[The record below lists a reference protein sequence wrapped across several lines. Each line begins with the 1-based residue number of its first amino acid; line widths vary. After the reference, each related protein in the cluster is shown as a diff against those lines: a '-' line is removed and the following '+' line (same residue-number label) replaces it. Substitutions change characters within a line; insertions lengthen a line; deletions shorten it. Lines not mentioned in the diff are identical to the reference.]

1 MKPLLLTSLGLLL
14 GTSAFA
20 QHTHM
25 PGMDMSMPPAKPAP
39 AKPKPAAP
47 APRPKPK
54 PKPVAPAIRPNAARP
69 TPAPRPKPA
78 AAIADTT
85 RTAPAPA
92 MPGMDM
98 PGMNRPAPTAAPAPP
113 AQPTPAMPDH
123 NMPGH
128 DMPGMNMGTNAGTA
142 MPGMAPADSSG
153 MMMTHLRNSFSKS
166 LPMARQGSGTSWHPD
181 SSPMYMQM
189 YQTNGWDV
197 MLMYSVFLRY
207 TRQNFNH
214 DNLRGD
220 ANFRA
225 NSYVMGMAN
234 HLVGQRGLFSI
245 QAMVTADPLTVG
257 GAGYPLLFQT
267 GESWKGEKLHDH
279 QHPHDLLS
287 ALAVAY
293 THAASDNVDLTAYL
307 GYPGEP
313 AIGPPVFMHRPSA
326 ANLPSAPLGHHW
338 QDATHIQFGVA
349 TLGVRYRNAKLEGS
363 LFTGREPNENRYSFD
378 RPRFD
383 SYSARLSVNPSD
395 NLALQ
400 VSAAHLKS
408 PEELEPNDN
417 VDRTSASVLHNANVG
432 RESILSTTAVWGMNR
447 HSGLGEETT
456 YSNSFLLESN
466 LQARSFNLF
475 TRLETLQLNYDE
487 LLLPAATDHD
497 AHANRQVSAFT
508 LGASKYLAKTNA
520 GWLDLGLTGTLNT
533 YNTDNTTLLAAYGRN
548 PLSFEVYLRFIAPR
562 MSMHMGHG
570 GMKHGGMKG
579 MKM

>member
-1 MKPLLLTSLGLLL
+1 MKKTLTSLGILLSTAAS
-14 GTSAFA
+14 G
-20 QHTHM
+20 QHTM
-25 PGMDMSMPPAKPAP
+25 PGMNMPAPMPKPAATKPKPTPKPAKPATAT
-39 AKPKPAAP
+39 AKPVPP
-47 APRPKPK
+47 
-54 PKPVAPAIRPNAARP
+54 
-69 TPAPRPKPA
+69 
-78 AAIADTT
+78 ADTT
-85 RTAPAPA
+85 HQSNATA
-92 MPGMDM
+92 MPGM
-98 PGMNRPAPTAAPAPP
+98 
-113 AQPTPAMPDH
+113 

-128 DMPGMNMGTNAGTA
+128 DMAD
-142 MPGMAPADSSG
+142 MAADSSG
-153 MMMTHLRNSFSKS
+153 GMMMSMRNSFSKN
-166 LPMARQGSGTSWHPD
+166 LPMTRQGSGTSWHPD

-189 YQTNGWDV
+189 YQPHGWDV

-207 TRQNFNH
+207 TRQNVNH
-214 DNLRGD
+214 DDLRGD
-220 ANFRA
+220 ANLRA
-225 NSYVMGMAN
+225 NSYIMAMAN

-245 QAMVTADPLTVG
+245 QAMVSADPLTVG

-267 GESWKGEKLHDH
+267 GESWKSEKLHDH

-287 ALAVAY
+287 ALAVGY
-293 THAASDNVDLTAYL
+293 TYAASQEVDLTAYL

-326 ANLPSAPLGHHW
+326 ANLPTAPLGHHW

-400 VSAAHLKS
+400 VSAAHLNS
-408 PEELEPNDN
+408 PEELEPDDN
-417 VDRTSASVLHNANVG
+417 VDRTTASVLHNVNLG
-432 RESILSTTAVWGMNR
+432 KESTLSSTVVWGLNR
-447 HSGLGEETT
+447 HSGTGEAT

-466 LQARSFNLF
+466 WQAKQFNLF

-487 LLLPAATDHD
+487 LLLPAFSDHD
-497 AHANRQVSAFT
+497 AHANRQVAAFT
-508 LGASKYLAKTNA
+508 LGASKYLAKTKA

-533 YNTDNTTLLAAYGRN
+533 FDSSNATLVQAYGKN

-562 MSMHMGHG
+562 MSMHMGG
-570 GMKHGGMKG
+570 GKHAGHMV
-579 MKM
+579 

>member
-1 MKPLLLTSLGLLL
+1 MKNLFLASFGLLV

-25 PGMDMSMPPAKPAP
+25 PGMNMQMPA

-47 APRPKPK
+47 KPK
-54 PKPVAPAIRPNAARP
+54 PISTRPA
-69 TPAPRPKPA
+69 PAPRPKPA
-78 AAIADTT
+78 AADTT
-85 RTAPAPA
+85 RAKAAPA

-98 PGMNRPAPTAAPAPP
+98 PGMNMPAPAAEPAPAARPA
-113 AQPTPAMPDH
+113 
-123 NMPGH
+123 H
-128 DMPGMNMGTNAGTA
+128 DMPGMSMGSSGNTA
-142 MPGMAPADSSG
+142 MPGMAADSSD
-153 MMMTHLRNSFSKS
+153 MMMEMRNSFSKN
-166 LPMARQGSGTSWHPD
+166 LPMTRQGSGTSWHPD

-189 YQTNGWDV
+189 AQAKGWDM

-207 TRQNFNH
+207 TSQNFNH
-214 DNLRGD
+214 SALRGD

-234 HLVGQRGLFSI
+234 HLVGERGLFSI
-245 QAMVTADPLTVG
+245 QAMVSADPVTVG

-267 GESWKGEKLHDH
+267 GESWKGEKLHDN
-279 QHPHDLLS
+279 QHPHDLVS
-287 ALAVAY
+287 ALALGY
-293 THAASDNVDLTAYL
+293 TYAASQDVDLTGYL

-326 ANLPSAPLGHHW
+326 ANLPAAPLGHHW

-349 TLGVRYRNAKLEGS
+349 TVGVRYRNAKLEGS

-417 VDRTSASVLHNANVG
+417 VDRTTASVMHNANVG
-432 RESILSTTAVWGMNR
+432 KESILSSTFVWGMNR
-447 HSGLGEETT
+447 HSGIGEETT
-456 YSNSFLLESN
+456 YSHSFLLESN
-466 LQARSFNLF
+466 LQARQFNLF

-497 AHANRQVSAFT
+497 AHANRQVAAFT
-508 LGASKYLAKTNA
+508 LGASKYIAKTKA

-533 YNTDNTTLLAAYGRN
+533 YNTENAALLTAYGRN

-570 GMKHGGMKG
+570 GMKHGGMPG

>member
-14 GTSAFA
+14 GTSAIA

-25 PGMDMSMPPAKPAP
+25 PGMDMSMPMPAP
-39 AKPKPAAP
+39 KPKPKPAAP
-47 APRPKPK
+47 RPKPK
-54 PKPVAPAIRPNAARP
+54 AAHPAP
-69 TPAPRPKPA
+69 TPRPKPA
-78 AAIADTT
+78 ATAAAADTT
-85 RTAPAPA
+85 RAKVAPAPA

-98 PGMNRPAPTAAPAPP
+98 PGMNMPAPAPTTAPATAPAP
-113 AQPTPAMPDH
+113 AMPGMSDH
-123 NMPGH
+123 NMQGH
-128 DMPGMNMGTNAGTA
+128 DMPGMNMGTAD
-142 MPGMAPADSSG
+142 MAADSSG
-153 MMMTHLRNSFSKS
+153 MMMEMRNSFSKN
-166 LPMARQGSGTSWHPD
+166 LPMTRQGSGTSWHPD

-189 YQTNGWDV
+189 YQSKGWDV

-207 TRQNFNH
+207 TSQNFNH
-214 DNLRGD
+214 SALRGD

-267 GESWKGEKLHDH
+267 GESWQGEKLHDH
-279 QHPHDLLS
+279 QHPHDFVS

-293 THAASDNVDLTAYL
+293 TYAASSDVDLTAYL

-326 ANLPSAPLGHHW
+326 ANLPAAPLGHHW

-432 RESILSTTAVWGMNR
+432 KESILSTTAVWGMNR
-447 HSGLGEETT
+447 HSGIGEETT

-466 LQARSFNLF
+466 LQARQFNLF

-487 LLLPAATDHD
+487 LLLPAPTDHD
-497 AHANRQVSAFT
+497 AHANRSVEAFT
-508 LGASKYLAKTNA
+508 IGASKYIAKTKA
-520 GWLDLGLTGTLNT
+520 GWLDLGLTGT
-533 YNTDNTTLLAAYGRN
+533 
-548 PLSFEVYLRFIAPR
+548 
-562 MSMHMGHG
+562 
-570 GMKHGGMKG
+570 
-579 MKM
+579 

>member
-14 GTSAFA
+14 GASAFA
-20 QHTHM
+20 QHTHT
-25 PGMDMSMPPAKPAP
+25 PGMDMSMPMPAAKP
-39 AKPKPAAP
+39 KPKPAAP

-54 PKPVAPAIRPNAARP
+54 TKPASPAP
-69 TPAPRPKPA
+69 TPRPKPA
-78 AAIADTT
+78 PAKAA
-85 RTAPAPA
+85 RPEPAPA

-98 PGMNRPAPTAAPAPP
+98 PGMSMPATAPAAAPTPTAKPP
-113 AQPTPAMPDH
+113 AQPAPAMPGMSDH
-123 NMPGH
+123 HMPGH
-128 DMPGMNMGTNAGTA
+128 DMPGMDMGTAG
-142 MPGMAPADSSG
+142 MPGMAADSSG
-153 MMMTHLRNSFSKS
+153 GMMEMRNSFSKN
-166 LPMARQGSGTSWHPD
+166 LPMTRQGSGTSWHPD

-189 YQTNGWDV
+189 YQAKGWDV

-207 TRQNFNH
+207 TSQNFNY

-245 QAMVTADPLTVG
+245 QAMASADPLTVG

-267 GESWKGEKLHDH
+267 GESWRGEKLHDH

-293 THAASDNVDLTAYL
+293 TYAASPDVDLTAYL

-326 ANLPSAPLGHHW
+326 ASLPTAPLGHHW

-395 NLALQ
+395 DLALQ

-408 PEELEPNDN
+408 PEELEPTDN

-432 RESILSTTAVWGMNR
+432 KVSILSTTAVWGMNR
-447 HSGLGEETT
+447 HSGPGEETT

-466 LQARSFNLF
+466 LQARQFNLF

-487 LLLPAATDHD
+487 LLLLPAANEHD
-497 AHANRQVSAFT
+497 AHANRSVAAFT
-508 LGASKYLAKTNA
+508 LGASKYIAKTNA
-520 GWLDLGLTGTLNT
+520 GWLDLGLTGTLNS
-533 YNTDNTTLLAAYGRN
+533 YNKDNTALLAAYGRN

-570 GMKHGGMKG
+570 GMKHGVMQG

>member
-20 QHTHM
+20 QHTM
-25 PGMDMSMPPAKPAP
+25 PGMDMSMPMPA
-39 AKPKPAAP
+39 AKPKPRPATT
-47 APRPKPK
+47 APRSR
-54 PKPVAPAIRPNAARP
+54 ATRPAS
-69 TPAPRPKPA
+69 APRPKPA
-78 AAIADTT
+78 AAATDTT
-85 RTAPAPA
+85 RTKAAAQPA

-98 PGMNRPAPTAAPAPP
+98 PSMSMPAPAPMGTPAATPP
-113 AQPTPAMPDH
+113 AQPAPA
-123 NMPGH
+123 MPGH
-128 DMPGMNMGTNAGTA
+128 DMPDHDMPAHNMPGMNMDTAGRTS
-142 MPGMAPADSSG
+142 MPGMAADSSG
-153 MMMTHLRNSFSKS
+153 GMMMDLRNSFSKN
-166 LPMARQGSGTSWHPD
+166 LPMTRQGSGTSWHPD

-189 YQTNGWDV
+189 YQSKGWDV

-207 TRQNFNH
+207 TSQNFNH
-214 DNLRGD
+214 SALRGD

-245 QAMVTADPLTVG
+245 QAMLSADPLTVG

-279 QHPHDLLS
+279 QHPHDLVS

-293 THAASDNVDLTAYL
+293 TYAASSDVDLTAYL

-326 ANLPSAPLGHHW
+326 ANLPAAPLGHHW

-378 RPRFD
+378 KPRFD

-395 NLALQ
+395 NVALQ

-417 VDRTSASVLHNANVG
+417 VDRTTASVMHNAPVG
-432 RESILSTTAVWGMNR
+432 KESIVSTTAVWGMNR
-447 HSGLGEETT
+447 HSGIGEETT

-466 LQARSFNLF
+466 LQASQFNLF
-475 TRLETLQLNYDE
+475 TRLETLQLNYGE
-487 LLLPAATDHD
+487 LLLPALTDD
-497 AHANRQVSAFT
+497 AAHANRQVAAFT
-508 LGASKYLAKTNA
+508 LGASRYLAKTKA

-533 YNTDNTTLLAAYGRN
+533 YNTDNTALLAAYGKN

-562 MSMHMGHG
+562 MSMHLGHG
-570 GMKHGGMKG
+570 GMKRMKG

>member
-1 MKPLLLTSLGLLL
+1 MKPLLLSSLGLLL
-14 GTSAFA
+14 STSALA
-20 QHTHM
+20 QHTM
-25 PGMDMSMPPAKPAP
+25 PGMDMSMPRPI
-39 AKPKPAAP
+39 AKPKPRPAAP
-47 APRPKPK
+47 APRPKP
-54 PKPVAPAIRPNAARP
+54 A
-69 TPAPRPKPA
+69 
-78 AAIADTT
+78 
-85 RTAPAPA
+85 
-92 MPGMDM
+92 
-98 PGMNRPAPTAAPAPP
+98 RPAPTPRP
-113 AQPTPAMPDH
+113 QPTAAAASDTARTNAAQPAMPAMEMPGMSMPAATPPAPTAPA
-123 NMPGH
+123 MPGH
-128 DMPGMNMGTNAGTA
+128 DMPGMNMGTAGSTS
-142 MPGMAPADSSG
+142 MAADSSG
-153 MMMTHLRNSFSKS
+153 GMMMDLRNSFSKN
-166 LPMARQGSGTSWHPD
+166 LPMTRQGSGTSWHPD

-189 YQTNGWDV
+189 YQAKGWDM

-207 TRQNFNH
+207 TSQNFNH
-214 DNLRGD
+214 RELRGD

-245 QAMVTADPLTVG
+245 QAMVSADPLTVG

-267 GESWKGEKLHDH
+267 GESWQGEKLHDH
-279 QHPHDLLS
+279 QHPHDLVS

-293 THAASDNVDLTAYL
+293 TYAANPDVDLTAYL

-326 ANLPSAPLGHHW
+326 ANLPAAPLGHHW

-349 TLGVRYRNAKLEGS
+349 TLGVRYRQAKLEGS
-363 LFTGREPNENRYSFD
+363 LFTGREPNENRSSFD
-378 RPRFD
+378 KPRFD
-383 SYSARLSVNPSD
+383 SYSARLLVNPSD

-432 RESILSTTAVWGMNR
+432 KESILSTTAVWGMNR
-447 HSGLGEETT
+447 HSGSGEETT

-466 LQARSFNLF
+466 FQARQFNLF
-475 TRLETLQLNYDE
+475 TRLETLQLNYGE
-487 LLLPAATDHD
+487 LLLPAFNEDA
-497 AHANRQVSAFT
+497 AHANRQVAAFT
-508 LGASKYLAKTNA
+508 LGASKYLAKTKA

-533 YNTDNTTLLAAYGRN
+533 YNTDNTALLAAYGKN

-570 GMKHGGMKG
+570 GMKHGGMNG

>member
-20 QHTHM
+20 QHTHI
-25 PGMDMSMPPAKPAP
+25 PGMDMSIPAP
-39 AKPKPAAP
+39 KPKPKPA

-54 PKPVAPAIRPNAARP
+54 PARP
-69 TPAPRPKPA
+69 AAAPRPKPA
-78 AAIADTT
+78 ATTAAPDTT
-85 RTAPAPA
+85 RAKAAPAPA

-98 PGMNRPAPTAAPAPP
+98 PGMNMPTPATVPAPVAHPAQPAPTMPGH
-113 AQPTPAMPDH
+113 AMPD
-123 NMPGH
+123 
-128 DMPGMNMGTNAGTA
+128 MNMGTTGSHT
-142 MPGMAPADSSG
+142 MPGMAADSSG
-153 MMMTHLRNSFSKS
+153 MLMEMRNSFSQN
-166 LPMARQGSGTSWHPD
+166 LPMTRQGSGTSWHPD

-189 YQTNGWDV
+189 YQSNGWDV

-207 TRQNFNH
+207 TSQNVNH
-214 DNLRGD
+214 SALRGD

-245 QAMVTADPLTVG
+245 QAMVSADPLTVG

-293 THAASDNVDLTAYL
+293 TYAASSDVDLTAYL

-326 ANLPSAPLGHHW
+326 ASLPTAPLGHHW

-349 TLGVRYRNAKLEGS
+349 TLSVRYRRAKLEGS
-363 LFTGREPNENRYSFD
+363 LFTGREPNENRYRFD
-378 RPRFD
+378 QPRFD
-383 SYSARLSVNPSD
+383 SYSARLSVNPTD

-408 PEELEPNDN
+408 PEELEPTDN

-432 RESILSTTAVWGMNR
+432 QQSILSTTAVWGMNR
-447 HSGLGEETT
+447 HHGPGEETT

-466 LQARSFNLF
+466 LQARQFNLF

-487 LLLPAATDHD
+487 LLLPAPTDHD
-497 AHANRQVSAFT
+497 AHANRSVAAFT
-508 LGASKYLAKTNA
+508 LGASRYLAKTNA
-520 GWLDLGLTGTLNT
+520 GWLDLGLTGTLNA
-533 YNTDNTTLLAAYGRN
+533 YNADNTALLSAYGRN

-562 MSMHMGHG
+562 MNMHMGHG
-570 GMKHGGMKG
+570 GMKH
-579 MKM
+579 

>member
-1 MKPLLLTSLGLLL
+1 M
-14 GTSAFA
+14 A
-20 QHTHM
+20 QHSTM
-25 PGMDMSMPPAKPAP
+25 PGMQMPAAVPT
-39 AKPKPAAP
+39 PKP
-47 APRPKPK
+47 
-54 PKPVAPAIRPNAARP
+54 
-69 TPAPRPKPA
+69 T
-78 AAIADTT
+78 
-85 RTAPAPA
+85 
-92 MPGMDM
+92 
-98 PGMNRPAPTAAPAPP
+98 
-113 AQPTPAMPDH
+113 
-123 NMPGH
+123 
-128 DMPGMNMGTNAGTA
+128 
-142 MPGMAPADSSG
+142 APADSASKAPNAGHQMPGHGMAGMNMASDSSG
-153 MMMTHLRNSFSKS
+153 GMTMNFRNSYSKN
-166 LPMARQGSGTSWHPD
+166 LPMTRQGSGTSWHPD

-189 YQTNGWDV
+189 YQPGGWDV

-207 TRQNFNH
+207 TRQNTNH

-225 NSYVMGMAN
+225 NTYVMAMAN
-234 HLVGQRGLFSI
+234 HLVGQRGLFGI
-245 QAMVTADPLTVG
+245 QAMVSTDPLTVG

-287 ALAVAY
+287 ALAVSY
-293 THAASDNVDLTAYL
+293 TYAASSDLDLTAYL

-326 ANLPSAPLGHHW
+326 ANLPAAPLGHHW

-383 SYSARLSVNPSD
+383 SYSARLSVNPSA

-408 PEELEPNDN
+408 PEELEPADN
-417 VDRTSASVLHNANVG
+417 VDRTTASVLHNASLG
-432 RESILSTTAVWGMNR
+432 KESILSSTFVWGMNR
-447 HSGLGEETT
+447 HSGIGEETT

-466 LQARSFNLF
+466 FQARAFNLF

-487 LLLPAATDHD
+487 LLLPAFTEEA
-497 AHANRQVSAFT
+497 ARANRRIGAFT
-508 LGASKYLAKTNA
+508 LGASKYVAKTAA
-520 GWLDLGLTGTLNT
+520 GWLDLGLSGTLNT
-533 YNTDNTTLLAAYGRN
+533 FDVSDATLVTAYGKN

-562 MSMHMGHG
+562 MSMHMGQG
-570 GMKHGGMKG
+570 GMKHR

>member
-14 GTSAFA
+14 GNSAFA
-20 QHTHM
+20 QHTNM
-25 PGMDMSMPPAKPAP
+25 PGMDMSMPMPAAKP
-39 AKPKPAAP
+39 KPKPAAP
-47 APRPKPK
+47 APRPKP
-54 PKPVAPAIRPNAARP
+54 RAARP
-69 TPAPRPKPA
+69 ASSPRPRPA
-78 AAIADTT
+78 AVVPADT
-85 RTAPAPA
+85 AGAKAGAPA

-98 PGMNRPAPTAAPAPP
+98 PGMNMPAPAAAPP
-113 AQPTPAMPDH
+113 AQQAPA
-123 NMPGH
+123 MPGH
-128 DMPGMNMGTNAGTA
+128 DMPGMNMGPAGSTS
-142 MPGMAPADSSG
+142 MPGMAADSSG
-153 MMMTHLRNSFSKS
+153 GRMMDMRNSFSKN
-166 LPMARQGSGTSWHPD
+166 LPMTRQGSGTSWHPD

-189 YQTNGWDV
+189 YQAKGWDV

-207 TRQNFNH
+207 TSQNFNH
-214 DNLRGD
+214 SALRGD

-245 QAMVTADPLTVG
+245 QAMVSADPLTVG

-267 GESWKGEKLHDH
+267 GESWQGEKLHDH
-279 QHPHDLLS
+279 QHPHDLVS
-287 ALAVAY
+287 ELAVAY
-293 THAASDNVDLTAYL
+293 TYAASPDVDLTAYL

-326 ANLPSAPLGHHW
+326 ANLPAAPLGHHW

-363 LFTGREPNENRYSFD
+363 LFTGREPNENRYRFD
-378 RPRFD
+378 KPRFD

-395 NLALQ
+395 NVALQ

-408 PEELEPNDN
+408 PEELEPADN
-417 VDRTSASVLHNANVG
+417 VDRTTASVMHNANLDKG
-432 RESILSTTAVWGMNR
+432 SILSTTAVWGMNR
-447 HSGLGEETT
+447 HSGSGEETT

-466 LQARSFNLF
+466 LQASQFNLF
-475 TRLETLQLNYDE
+475 TRLETLQLNYGE
-487 LLLPAATDHD
+487 LLLPALTDD
-497 AHANRQVSAFT
+497 AAHANRSVAALT
-508 LGASKYLAKTNA
+508 LGASRYLAKTKA

-533 YNTDNTTLLAAYGRN
+533 YNTDNTALVNAYGKN

-570 GMKHGGMKG
+570 GGMKG

>member
-1 MKPLLLTSLGLLL
+1 MQVLRAILYQPWRTISVPLLTKNKAIQRRYSPSALPVFELVSHVFYSMKYFFLLSGSLLL
-14 GTSAFA
+14 CSTAMA
-20 QHTHM
+20 QHSTM
-25 PGMDMSMPPAKPAP
+25 PGMQM
-39 AKPKPAAP
+39 PAA
-47 APRPKPK
+47 
-54 PKPVAPAIRPNAARP
+54 VP
-69 TPAPRPKPA
+69 TPSP
-78 AAIADTT
+78 
-85 RTAPAPA
+85 TAPTDSTSKAPHA
-92 MPGMDM
+92 GH
-98 PGMNRPAPTAAPAPP
+98 
-113 AQPTPAMPDH
+113 Q
-123 NMPGH
+123 MPGH
-128 DMPGMNMGTNAGTA
+128 TLHGMAGMNMAS
-142 MPGMAPADSSG
+142 DSSSG
-153 MMMTHLRNSFSKS
+153 MTMNFRNSYSKN
-166 LPMARQGSGTSWHPD
+166 LPMTRQGSGTSWHPD

-189 YQTNGWDV
+189 YQPGGWDV

-207 TRQNFNH
+207 TRQNTNH
-214 DNLRGD
+214 DHLRGD

-225 NSYVMGMAN
+225 NTYVMAMAN
-234 HLVGQRGLFSI
+234 HLVGQRGLFGI
-245 QAMVTADPLTVG
+245 QAMVSTDPLTVG

-287 ALAVAY
+287 ALAVSY
-293 THAASDNVDLTAYL
+293 TYAASSDLDLTAYL

-326 ANLPSAPLGHHW
+326 ANLPAAPLGHHW

-383 SYSARLSVNPSD
+383 SYSARLSVNPSA

-408 PEELEPNDN
+408 PEELEPADN
-417 VDRTSASVLHNANVG
+417 VDRTTASVLHNASLG
-432 RESILSTTAVWGMNR
+432 KKSILSSTLVWGMKR
-447 HSGLGEETT
+447 HSGIGEETT

-466 LQARSFNLF
+466 FQARAFNLF

-487 LLLPAATDHD
+487 LLLPAFTEEA
-497 AHANRQVSAFT
+497 ARANRRIGAFT
-508 LGASKYLAKTNA
+508 LGASKYVAKTAA
-520 GWLDLGLTGTLNT
+520 GWLDLGLSGTLNT
-533 YNTDNTTLLAAYGRN
+533 FNNSDATLLAAYGKN

-562 MSMHMGHG
+562 MSMRMSHG
-570 GMKHGGMKG
+570 GMKHR

>member
-1 MKPLLLTSLGLLL
+1 MKPLLLTSLGVLLS
-14 GTSAFA
+14 TSVFA
-20 QHTHM
+20 QHNM
-25 PGMDMSMPPAKPAP
+25 PGMDMSMPMPA
-39 AKPKPAAP
+39 AKPKSKPVAP

-54 PKPVAPAIRPNAARP
+54 AVRPKSAAVAPA
-69 TPAPRPKPA
+69 
-78 AAIADTT
+78 DTT
-85 RTAPAPA
+85 GGKAGAPA
-92 MPGMDM
+92 MPGMD
-98 PGMNRPAPTAAPAPP
+98 T
-113 AQPTPAMPDH
+113 
-123 NMPGH
+123 
-128 DMPGMNMGTNAGTA
+128 PGMNMPAPASASPAQPAPAMTGMNMGMAGNAS
-142 MPGMAPADSSG
+142 MPGMAADSSG
-153 MMMTHLRNSFSKS
+153 GMMMDMRNSFSKN
-166 LPMARQGSGTSWHPD
+166 LPMTRQGSGTSWHPD

-189 YQTNGWDV
+189 YQTKGWDV

-207 TRQNFNH
+207 TSQNFNH
-214 DNLRGD
+214 SELRGD

-245 QAMVTADPLTVG
+245 QAMLSPDPLTVG

-267 GESWKGEKLHDH
+267 GESWKGEKLYDH
-279 QHPHDLLS
+279 QHPHDLVS
-287 ALAVAY
+287 ELAVAY
-293 THAASDNVDLTAYL
+293 TYAASSNVDLTAYL

-326 ANLPSAPLGHHW
+326 ANLPAAPLGHHW

-378 RPRFD
+378 KPRFD
-383 SYSARLSVNPSD
+383 SYSARLSVNPSA
-395 NLALQ
+395 NVALQ

-432 RESILSTTAVWGMNR
+432 KESILSTTAVWGMNR
-447 HSGLGEETT
+447 HSGTGEETT

-466 LQARSFNLF
+466 LQAKQFNLF
-475 TRLETLQLNYDE
+475 TRLETLQLNYGE
-487 LLLPAATDHD
+487 LLLPAPTDHD
-497 AHANRQVSAFT
+497 AQANRSVAAFT
-508 LGASKYLAKTNA
+508 LGASKYLAKTKA
-520 GWLDLGLTGTLNT
+520 GWLDLGLAGTLNT
-533 YNTDNTTLLAAYGRN
+533 FNTDNAALVNAYGKN

-570 GMKHGGMKG
+570 GKQHGGMPG